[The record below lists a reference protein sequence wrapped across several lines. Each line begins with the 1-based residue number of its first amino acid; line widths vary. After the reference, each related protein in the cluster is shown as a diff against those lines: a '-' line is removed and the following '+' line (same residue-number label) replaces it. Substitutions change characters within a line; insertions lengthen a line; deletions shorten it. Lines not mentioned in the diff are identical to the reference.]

1 MAHAFFDTI
10 VRLNEIPSSSVNDR
24 DSVFTNQFW
33 QELFSFV
40 EVQLKLSSA
49 FHPQTDNQFEATNK
63 VITMYLRCLFDDCP
77 RHWVH
82 WLPWAEFCYNSA
94 YQASLRTS
102 LFWVVYDHDPPLI
115 CAYSCGTERLASVHN
130 RMLEHDEFLAKSG
143 TTESRHNNTTRSS
156 MIKSTTRWNLK
167 LLSGSEGP
175 CQAWSQIISAIQNHG
190 THRHGS
196 LHVAAT
202 GERQATRRLPWR

>member
-49 FHPQTDNQFEATNK
+49 FHPQTDNQSEATNK

-102 LFWVVYDHDPPLI
+102 LFWVV
-115 CAYSCGTERLASVHN
+115 
-130 RMLEHDEFLAKSG
+130 
-143 TTESRHNNTTRSS
+143 
-156 MIKSTTRWNLK
+156 
-167 LLSGSEGP
+167 
-175 CQAWSQIISAIQNHG
+175 
-190 THRHGS
+190 
-196 LHVAAT
+196 
-202 GERQATRRLPWR
+202 